1 MPPSRYYAG
10 VLNMKKKDIKEKAKM
25 EAAAELGLAD
35 KVRKL
40 GWGNLTSKETGRVG
54 ALMRG
59 RNKNGKSDGGN
70 AP

>member
-1 MPPSRYYAG
+1 
-10 VLNMKKKDIKEKAKM
+10 MKKKELKEKAKM

-35 KVRKL
+35 KVRKI
-40 GWGNLTSKETGRVG
+40 GWGNLTSEETGRVG

-59 RNKNGKSDGGN
+59 RNQKKDNADGGK

>member
-1 MPPSRYYAG
+1 
-10 VLNMKKKDIKEKAKM
+10 MKKKDIKEKAKM
-25 EAAAELGLAD
+25 EVASELGLAD

-40 GWGNLTSKETGRVG
+40 GWGNMTSEETGRIG

-59 RNKNGKSDGGN
+59 RNKKQDDGGK